1 MKGTETGESLA
12 VSDRFL
18 RKVKVIVNQIVFR
31 DVLQRVAACNTL
43 GELYQG
49 VFLNERS
56 SRGCIL

>member
-1 MKGTETGESLA
+1 MEGTETGESLA

-18 RKVKVIVNQIVFR
+18 SKVKVIVNQIVFR

-49 VFLNERS
+49 VFLSERS
-56 SRGCIL
+56 SRGCFP